1 MIIPTLMNVPDS
13 KQAMNILPVL
23 KRVISYADH
32 YTLINK
38 LLKMANRT
46 TLSQP
51 GIFLLASISEI
62 LELAGLKEGI
72 GNGQLKPK
80 IIDISPGERIYR
92 FQKQNEITKIERNN
106 GVPYD
111 MDMRDALNKKF
122 CPLVTV
128 SGLDGGLSTSQV
140 SLHAMV
146 AFGLTSYDQE

>member
-1 MIIPTLMNVPDS
+1 MTN
-13 KQAMNILPVL
+13 Q
-23 KRVISYADH
+23 
-32 YTLINK
+32 
-38 LLKMANRT
+38 T

-62 LELAGLKEGI
+62 LELAGLKQAI
-72 GNGQLKPK
+72 ASGQLKPK
-80 IIDISPGERIYR
+80 LIDISPGERIYR
-92 FQKQNEITKIERNN
+92 FRKQNEITKIERSN

-122 CPLVTV
+122 CPLITV

-146 AFGLTSYDQE
+146 AFGLTPGDQEKYLIYKHSSNFTSISVLTM